1 MNKGEFFSCQACGY
15 KSPGWLGRCPYC
27 EGWNTFERMTRAKDF
42 PQQPAEERLSPV
54 RLSEEDPE
62 QYQRLLTGLS
72 EFDRVLGGGLVPGSL
87 ILLGGEPGVGKSTL
101 LLQVAASL
109 EESYGD
115 VMYVSAEESISQVK
129 IRAQRLNLQDSRLYI
144 LQENRVE
151 PILQE
156 VERLHSKVL
165 IIDSIQTM
173 RGENSSGPPG
183 SPGQVREV
191 VQMLMEFTKTSGMIC
206 FLVGHITKS
215 GLLAGPKLVEHMVDV
230 VLYFEGERHYSYRI
244 LRAPKNRF
252 GSTREIAL
260 YDFSDA
266 GLIPIQN
273 PSAAF
278 LAERSPNQSGTVV
291 TPVMEG
297 SLQLLV
303 EVQTLVAKAAFGN
316 PRRLVTGLDSQRVA
330 MILAVLERRSGLPV
344 SGQDIYVSVIGG
356 VRTEEPST
364 DLAVAL
370 AIISNFYDRPLP
382 HDMAA
387 FGEIGLTG
395 EVRRVGGGAQRVS
408 ELKQHGFSGVV
419 LPESMVRE
427 IDFEGLELIGVSSIR
442 DLMRI
447 LPGVKE

>member
-1 MNKGEFFSCQACGY
+1 MNKGEFFSCQVCGY
-15 KSPGWLGRCPYC
+15 KSSGWLGRCPHC
-27 EGWNTFERMTRAKDF
+27 EEWNTFERMVHAKN
-42 PQQPAEERLSPV
+42 PPQPAGERLTPV
-54 RLSEEDPE
+54 RLAGEDPE
-62 QYQRLLTGLS
+62 QYQRLLTGLP

-87 ILLGGEPGVGKSTL
+87 VLLGGEPGVGKSTL
-101 LLQVAASL
+101 LLQAAASL
-109 EESYGD
+109 EENYGD
-115 VMYVSAEESISQVK
+115 VLYVSAEESISQVK
-129 IRAQRLNLQDSRLYI
+129 IRAQRLNLQDSKLYL

-156 VERLHSKVL
+156 AERLHSKVL

-244 LRAPKNRF
+244 LRTSKNRF

-266 GLIPIQN
+266 GLVPILN

-278 LAERSPNQSGTVV
+278 LAERSPEQSGTVV

-316 PRRLVTGLDSQRVA
+316 SRRLVTGLDSQRVA

-395 EVRRVGGGAQRVS
+395 EVRRVGGGAQRIS
-408 ELKQHGFSGVV
+408 ELKQHGFTRVV

-427 IDFEGLELIGVSSIR
+427 IDPEGLELIGVSSIR
-442 DLMRI
+442 DLLRV
-447 LPGVKE
+447 LPGVKQ